1 VGKAWRELYPT
12 AGAKPGSGSFGCVL
26 KIIASMRSYV
36 I

>member
-12 AGAKPGSGSFGCVL
+12 AGAKPGSASFGCVL